1 VAILSP
7 PSSALKWLFQGV
19 RACVCACVRA
29 CVCVCVCVCI
39 AGNYFHCTLL
49 MEKQGQGQG
58 QAKEGWGLRPR
69 AVKGGFSQHSRHS
82 MTHEGLH
89 LKLVCWPTLTRLYLS
104 QWALFPETLSGLE
117 RMNQLNLAMI
127 RP

>member
-19 RACVCACVRA
+19 RACVRACVR
-29 CVCVCVCVCI
+29 VCVCVCVCI

-58 QAKEGWGLRPR
+58 QGQGRMGTQTQSSQGW
-69 AVKGGFSQHSRHS
+69 VFSTQ
-82 MTHEGLH
+82 
-89 LKLVCWPTLTRLYLS
+89 
-104 QWALFPETLSGLE
+104 QALNDS
-117 RMNQLNLAMI
+117 
-127 RP
+127 